1 MYCKQNNNYET
12 IHNTTM
18 NIAELKLDIIKKIM
32 ESDDEELAFKLEQ
45 LFSNNNNTTVKETEP
60 DFYESFNTIIAYKAD
75 GQPLTIKNLKAEI
88 LEITDDG
95 CKGAKPA
102 SHCSVKTRLKGI
114 LWL

>member
-1 MYCKQNNNYET
+1 MKPIYAT
-12 IHNTTM
+12 IM

-32 ESDDEELAFKLEQ
+32 ESEDEALAFKLEQ
-45 LFSNNNNTTVKETEP
+45 LLTNNTTTVIESEP

>member
-1 MYCKQNNNYET
+1 MKLIQP
-12 IHNTTM
+12 ITM

-32 ESDDEELAFKLEQ
+32 ESNDVELTFKLEQ
-45 LFSNNNNTTVKETEP
+45 LLSNNNNTSENKEPES

>member
-1 MYCKQNNNYET
+1 MKPTHY
-12 IHNTTM
+12 TTM

-32 ESDDEELAFKLEQ
+32 ESDDETLAFKLEQ
-45 LFSNNNNTTVKETEP
+45 LLSNTNTPIIQEPEP
-60 DFYESFNTIIAYKAD
+60 DFYESFNTIIAYRAD